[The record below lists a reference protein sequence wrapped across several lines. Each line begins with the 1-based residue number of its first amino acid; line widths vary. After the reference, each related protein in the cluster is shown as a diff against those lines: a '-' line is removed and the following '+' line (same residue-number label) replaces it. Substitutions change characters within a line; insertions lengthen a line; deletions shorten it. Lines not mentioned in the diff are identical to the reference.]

1 LERPK
6 RYCLPLACE
15 MKPDIMLYI
24 NMALWV
30 GQYIRSKK
38 FNFTVYHAQQQG
50 KAAQKPATD
59 T

>member
-1 LERPK
+1 
-6 RYCLPLACE
+6 

-59 T
+59 A